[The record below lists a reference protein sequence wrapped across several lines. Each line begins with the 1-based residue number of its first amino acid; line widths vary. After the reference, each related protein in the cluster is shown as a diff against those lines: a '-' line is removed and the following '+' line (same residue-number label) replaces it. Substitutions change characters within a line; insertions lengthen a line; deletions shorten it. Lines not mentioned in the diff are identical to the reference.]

1 MSCLVSV
8 YGAFLCDVRS
18 SIACL
23 QRVSWCC
30 FYQVR
35 GETSTQVS
43 WCELEQRQTSLW
55 DEANWFQ
62 VIYRISATLK
72 QCPLS
77 GRPGEGRTWASQAVC
92 RLRGPG
98 GDVGAARL
106 CLAVCPCS
114 LVHFGEILLESMAT
128 WMRHNCQRIPL
139 SISHPVCQPRSLFLP
154 GHDSKSSKALAY
166 ACGSE

>member
-1 MSCLVSV
+1 MPASHGLAVSCLVSV

-106 CLAVCPCS
+106 FGCVSLLPCS
-114 LVHFGEILLESMAT
+114 FWGDLAGEYGYLDEAQLPKDPTIHITPS
-128 WMRHNCQRIPL
+128 L
-139 SISHPVCQPRSLFLP
+139 STKVALPPRP
-154 GHDSKSSKALAY
+154 
-166 ACGSE
+166 